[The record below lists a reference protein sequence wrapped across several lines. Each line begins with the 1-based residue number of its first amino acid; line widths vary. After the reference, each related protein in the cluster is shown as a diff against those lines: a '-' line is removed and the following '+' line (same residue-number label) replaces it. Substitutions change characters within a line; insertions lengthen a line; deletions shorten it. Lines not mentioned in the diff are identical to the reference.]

1 MKKIILDV
9 DPGHDDAVAIMLAAL
24 NPEID
29 LLAVTVVAGNQTL
42 EKTFNNAL
50 KVCSHLNIN
59 VPVYKGMGGPMVRKQ
74 VIADDIHGETGL
86 DGPHFDEITIKGEE
100 KHAVDFIIETL
111 LNSEEKIT
119 LVPAGPLTNIGM
131 AITREPRI
139 LEKIEKI
146 VLMGGAY
153 QLGNITPAA
162 EFNIYADP
170 EAAYIVFTSGVPL
183 VMMGLDLTRQA
194 LATKEVVEKI
204 GSLNNKASKLFVDLM
219 EFFAKT
225 QHDVF
230 GWEAPPVHD
239 PTTVAYLIYPSCIEV
254 KPMYCKIELR
264 SEDSYGRT
272 LCDYFGMLKQ
282 EPNTDV
288 AVKLDFDKF
297 WNIIYETLSNYK
309 G

>member
-9 DPGHDDAVAIMLAAL
+9 DPGHDDAVAIMLAAFH
-24 NPEID
+24 PEID
-29 LLAVTVVAGNQTL
+29 LLGITVVARNQTL

-50 KVCSHLNIN
+50 KVCSHLGIN
-59 VPVYKGMGGPMVRKQ
+59 VPVYKGMPGPMVREQ

-86 DGPHFDEITIKGEE
+86 DGPDFGEITKKGETM
-100 KHAVDFIIETL
+100 HAVDYIIEKL
-111 LNSEEKIT
+111 LGSDEKIT
-119 LVPAGPLTNIGM
+119 LVPTGPLSNIGM
-131 AITREPRI
+131 ALRKEPRI
-139 LEKIEKI
+139 KEKIEQI

-153 QLGNITPAA
+153 QLGNSTPAA
-162 EFNIYADP
+162 EFNIFADP
-170 EAAYIVFTSGVPL
+170 EAAYVVFSSGLPV

-194 LATKEVVEKI
+194 LATKEVVDKI

-230 GWEAPPVHD
+230 GWSAPPVHD
-239 PTTVAYLIYPSCIEV
+239 PTTVAYLIDPSCIET
-254 KPMYCKIELR
+254 KPMYCKIELK

-272 LCDYFGMLKQ
+272 LCDYFGILKK
-282 EPNTDV
+282 EPNVDV

-297 WNIIYETLSNYK
+297 WNIVYETLKLYK
-309 G
+309 

>member
-1 MKKIILDV
+1 M
-9 DPGHDDAVAIMLAAL
+9 
-24 NPEID
+24 
-29 LLAVTVVAGNQTL
+29 
-42 EKTFNNAL
+42 
-50 KVCSHLNIN
+50 
-59 VPVYKGMGGPMVRKQ
+59 
-74 VIADDIHGETGL
+74 
-86 DGPHFDEITIKGEE
+86 
-100 KHAVDFIIETL
+100 

-131 AITREPRI
+131 AITREPKI

-239 PTTVAYLIYPSCIEV
+239 PTTVAYLIDPSCIEV